1 MSGNATPGA
10 SRGAPV
16 RTSLKAAGKVAGRQ
30 GARLPGARRRRMR
43 TLPALVVLFCLA
55 GAIRLALGID
65 GAFAQGPA
73 AEPRAGTA
81 QAAATDR
88 NDGSDGSDNAAPVS
102 RGDRANGAAAPD
114 GEEIA
119 PILLDIRRRESQ
131 LAERA
136 EELDERLALLGA
148 AEQRIARQ
156 IEALRDAEA
165 ELDATMALA
174 DRLAEDD
181 LGRLV
186 SVFEAMRAEQAA
198 RVFAEMDPDF
208 AAGFLGR
215 LRPDTAAGILAGLE
229 PRQAYALSTVL
240 AGRNATVP
248 RRESP

>member
-1 MSGNATPGA
+1 MSGTATPRATG
-10 SRGAPV
+10 GAPV
-16 RTSLKAAGKVAGRQ
+16 TTSVKSAGRKA
-30 GARLPGARRRRMR
+30 ARLPGARKRRLR

-73 AEPRAGTA
+73 TEQPAGTP
-81 QAAATDR
+81 QASAIDR
-88 NDGSDGSDNAAPVS
+88 HGDSDRDTAAPVS
-102 RGDRANGAAAPD
+102 RSDRADGAVAPD

-119 PILLDIRRRESQ
+119 SILLDIRRRESQ

-136 EELDERLALLGA
+136 EELDERLALLTA

-215 LRPDTAAGILAGLE
+215 LRPDTAAGILAELE

-248 RRESP
+248 RRENP